1 MAEPVVQETHR
12 QGTHTTAF
20 VTPVVEHWLDR
31 EIDSGQ
37 AGRTRDPQTG
47 DTYHSLC
54 YTSRGAL
61 AGPGNRQWPSRS
73 YKRPTDRGHIPQ
85 PLLHQSWSTGWT
97 GKWTVAE
104 PVVQETHRQ
113 GTHTPVF
120 VTPVVEH
127 RLDREIDSGRAGRTR
142 DPQTGDTYTS
152 RGALAGPGNRQ
163 WTSRSYKRPTDRGHI
178 PQPL

>member
-1 MAEPVVQETHR
+1 MDEPVVQETHRQGTHTPAFVTPVVEHWLDREIDSSRAGCTRDPQTGDTYTPLLHQSWSTGWTGKQTVAEPVVQETHR

-31 EIDSGQ
+31 EMDR
-37 AGRTRDPQTG
+37 GRADHTRDPQTG

-97 GKWTVAE
+97 GK
-104 PVVQETHRQ
+104 
-113 GTHTPVF
+113 
-120 VTPVVEH
+120 
-127 RLDREIDSGRAGRTR
+127 
-142 DPQTGDTYTS
+142 
-152 RGALAGPGNRQ
+152 
-163 WTSRSYKRPTDRGHI
+163 
-178 PQPL
+178 